1 MISIVCVF
9 NNKEILDNFLLKSL
23 KTQSVDYE
31 LILIDNICGKLKS
44 AAEALNEGAEKA
56 NGDYLM
62 FVHQDID
69 LKSNEWLKNTEN
81 ILDSLDNLGIAG
93 VAGISPWNEDEKT
106 SNIQQGNPP
115 QNISKKR
122 IKTPQMVQTVDECL
136 FIIPRS
142 VFKILKFDQEVC
154 SDWHLY
160 AVDYSLSIKNRG
172 FKVYVIPADI
182 HHSSPGN
189 SMSEQYY
196 LTLKKVLK
204 KHKKHHKVVF
214 TTMGGWTSVYPLYIQ
229 KKKPLLKKKSLTI
242 LEKIYKYKK
251 VFSKTIIQ

>member
-1 MISIVCVF
+1 MISIVCVY

-31 LILIDNICGKLKS
+31 LILIANTNGKFKS
-44 AAEALNEGAEKA
+44 AAQALNEGAEKA
-56 NGDYLM
+56 NGDYIM

-69 LKSNEWLKNTEN
+69 LKSNEWLKDTEY
-81 ILDSLDNLGIAG
+81 ILGSLDNFGICG
-93 VAGISPWNEDEKT
+93 VAGISPWDEDEII

-122 IKTPQMVQTVDECL
+122 IKTPQKVQTADECL

-160 AVDYSLSIKNRG
+160 AVDYSLSIKYRG
-172 FKVYVIPADI
+172 FKVFVLPSDI
-182 HHSSPGN
+182 YHSSPGN

-204 KHKKHHKVVF
+204 KHKNHYKVVF

-229 KKKPLLKKKSLTI
+229 KKKPLLKKKLLTI
-242 LEKIYKYKK
+242 LEKIYK
-251 VFSKTIIQ
+251 